1 MRPAFARTL
10 RLGKLF
16 RQFILRPLIS
26 EKIRTIT
33 TVLGVS
39 LGIAV
44 VIAIQLTNASSVRG
58 FETALETVA
67 GKTAIEIIGSGT
79 GVDENLLPQLSWLRE
94 FGIISPVIEGSAAL
108 VVGDVKQLSRRQME
122 AVKILGIDILRDQPL
137 RDYQLLEIEK
147 RSGGSTNEFNTQQFL
162 EILTSEQTVVITE
175 KLATRRHYPLGSTMR
190 LMIGD
195 RVLPFVVRGI
205 LKNEGPARVLDG
217 NFIMMDIA
225 AAQLAFDR
233 LGRVDRLDVLLP
245 EGADLYRDLDA
256 IAARLPPGVSAQRP
270 SRRGEQVETMLAA
283 FHTNLTALSWIALIV
298 GLFLVYN
305 TVTISVVARRQEIG
319 TLRALGLT
327 RNKVLLLF
335 LGEAAALAVAGI
347 VIGLGLARLLADA
360 AVTMTASTVSTL
372 YIAAVSA
379 PPDMNITHLWVAIA
393 IGLPLSLIAAAIPAL
408 EASQVPPT
416 AAMRGHDTLDMRVRF
431 KPAPLIVAFVFL
443 AVALA
448 LAQLPPIGRRPV
460 FGYMSSFAIVIGA
473 AFLVPAIMYGL
484 ARLGRTI
491 LRRRLGVEGLLAH
504 ANLTS
509 AIPRLSISVA
519 ALAVSLAMMVAIAV
533 MIGSFRDTVVYWV
546 GQTLKADLFIGPGI
560 RPTVGSEQ
568 TVSEDVIATLAAH
581 PQVEALDRFRNVD
594 LIFNGN
600 LAVLGSG
607 SFDVVLDYGGLLF
620 KSPENAR
627 EVVRGSIGH
636 DVVIISE
643 PFATRY
649 KKRDGETIDIPT
661 PQGVKPFRI
670 VATYYDYA
678 SDRGVVIMDRGTFR
692 KYFGEL
698 PPTGVAAYLKPGA
711 DPEKVRS
718 EMLDMLD
725 EGHRAFIFSNRTL
738 RGEILQVFDSTF
750 AITYALEL
758 IAIAVAMLGVA
769 GTLLTLVLERRREL
783 SLLRLTGADRR
794 QVRRMVIIEAALI
807 GAVSQG
813 IGILVGFGLSLVLI
827 YVINVQSFGW
837 TIQFHIPLAFLIQA
851 SIAVVIA
858 TSIAGIYPARRAAQL
873 VLSHDE

>member
-1 MRPAFARTL
+1 MR
-10 RLGKLF
+10 LF
-16 RQFILRPLIS
+16 RQFILRPLFH

-137 RDYQLLEIEK
+137 RDYQLLEIEQA
-147 RSGGSTNEFNTQQFL
+147 SGPAGQRASGTRDFNTQQFL

-256 IAARLPPGVSAQRP
+256 IAKRLPPGVSAQRP

-347 VIGLGLARLLADA
+347 AIGLGLARLLADA

-379 PPDMNITHLWVAIA
+379 PPEMNITHLWVAIA

-431 KPAPLIVAFVFL
+431 KPAPLVIACVFLIVAFG
-443 AVALA
+443 
-448 LAQLPPIGRRPV
+448 LAQLPPIGRRPA
-460 FGYMSSFAIVIGA
+460 FGYMSSFAIVIGG
-473 AFLVPAIMYGL
+473 AFLVPSIM
-484 ARLGRTI
+484 
-491 LRRRLGVEGLLAH
+491 
-504 ANLTS
+504 
-509 AIPRLSISVA
+509 
-519 ALAVSLAMMVAIAV
+519 
-533 MIGSFRDTVVYWV
+533 
-546 GQTLKADLFIGPGI
+546 
-560 RPTVGSEQ
+560 
-568 TVSEDVIATLAAH
+568 
-581 PQVEALDRFRNVD
+581 
-594 LIFNGN
+594 
-600 LAVLGSG
+600 
-607 SFDVVLDYGGLLF
+607 
-620 KSPENAR
+620 
-627 EVVRGSIGH
+627 
-636 DVVIISE
+636 
-643 PFATRY
+643 
-649 KKRDGETIDIPT
+649 
-661 PQGVKPFRI
+661 
-670 VATYYDYA
+670 
-678 SDRGVVIMDRGTFR
+678 
-692 KYFGEL
+692 
-698 PPTGVAAYLKPGA
+698 
-711 DPEKVRS
+711 
-718 EMLDMLD
+718 
-725 EGHRAFIFSNRTL
+725 
-738 RGEILQVFDSTF
+738 
-750 AITYALEL
+750 
-758 IAIAVAMLGVA
+758 
-769 GTLLTLVLERRREL
+769 
-783 SLLRLTGADRR
+783 
-794 QVRRMVIIEAALI
+794 
-807 GAVSQG
+807 
-813 IGILVGFGLSLVLI
+813 
-827 YVINVQSFGW
+827 
-837 TIQFHIPLAFLIQA
+837 
-851 SIAVVIA
+851 
-858 TSIAGIYPARRAAQL
+858 
-873 VLSHDE
+873 